1 MRVIRVDMDRQ
12 ATPPKPP
19 DPADLLRRAQALTDS
34 TAPATRALAQLL
46 LRLGD
51 EAERWRARP

>member
-1 MRVIRVDMDRQ
+1 MDRQ